1 MMMMIDRR
9 ADYLTMSKTKLV
21 RLLWDRECKLKY
33 MMMRTKQDLVEI
45 LYKLDCGMELQKVE
59 DEYRIGYR

>member
-1 MMMMIDRR
+1 MMLIDRR
-9 ADYLTMSKTKLV
+9 ADYLTMSKTRLV
-21 RLLWDRECKLKY
+21 QVLEQRKCRLKY

-45 LYKLDCGMELQKVE
+45 LYKLDCGMEVAKVE